1 MQYSSCQL
9 RAIRMIHR
17 SLLSVTLSFLG
28 DAANCTP
35 LLALTE
41 SSGDNILAVVRLKS

>member
-1 MQYSSCQL
+1 M
-9 RAIRMIHR
+9 MHR
-17 SLLSVTLSFLG
+17 SLLSVTLPFLG

-41 SSGDNILAVVRLKS
+41 RRGDNILAVVRIKS

>member
-1 MQYSSCQL
+1 M
-9 RAIRMIHR
+9 MHR
-17 SLLSVTLSFLG
+17 TLLSVTLPFLG

-41 SSGDNILAVVRLKS
+41 GSSDNILAVGRLES